1 MGLTP
6 PATPQTTHVM
16 EVLKLSVP
24 LMLSRLGDMIG
35 SLIFFS
41 FIGHYIVDSLSTASF
56 ALASTSFLTVVGI
69 GFFSKTLVIVAG
81 ANNLS
86 TSNIKSEITTS
97 FNLAIFY
104 GLLIP
109 VTIFLAGKIFL
120 ELDTKPSNLEDFKVL
135 LTLSISLPAVF
146 LQITIFNIYNGMRKT
161 QYELTYTWLMNSAL
175 ALTCIALTNIEP
187 SINLSDFIITY
198 VCLRYVFSCAALV
211 FFRTT
216 MNRHF
221 KNSLPHKISGSDYIK
236 YTINGFPMALCFGS
250 ESLLFF
256 LLPLISKHI
265 NDISLSAYQA
275 SIHAA
280 SIIYMISIGI
290 GNAAGIITARHYA
303 TKDIQA
309 ISETF
314 LLSIGLGL
322 LVLTP
327 ILASF
332 FLFNENIALIYT
344 SDTATRILIENN
356 IIISIPFLIFEFI
369 FVISRLTLR
378 SMNDFWIPTIMTIL
392 TLNIFGVLL
401 SATLLLLYEHT
412 VHSIFLALVLCSFTL
427 MLLLLWRLR
436 RILEYA
442 SKNLCNEENL
452 CRPKQS

>member
-1 MGLTP
+1 
-6 PATPQTTHVM
+6 M

-41 FIGHYIVDSLSTASF
+41 FIGHHIVDSLSAASF
-56 ALASTSFLTVVGI
+56 ALASISFLTVVGI
-69 GFFSKTLVIVAG
+69 GFFSKTLVTIAG

-86 TSNIKSEITTS
+86 TTSINSEITTS

-104 GLLIP
+104 GLLVP
-109 VTIFLAGKIFL
+109 VTIFPAGKIFL
-120 ELDTKPSNLEDFKVL
+120 ELDTDPNNLEDFKVL

-146 LQITIFNIYNGMRKT
+146 LQTTIFNVYNGIRKT
-161 QYELTYTWLMNSAL
+161 QYELTYTWLLNSAL
-175 ALTCIALTNIEP
+175 ALTCFALMNIES
-187 SINLSDFIITY
+187 SINLYDFIITY
-198 VCLRYVFSCAALV
+198 VCLRYVFSCAALI

-216 MNRHF
+216 TNRLF
-221 KNSLPHKISGSDYIK
+221 KGSPRLNISKDDYIK

-256 LLPLISKHI
+256 LLSLISKHI

-290 GNAAGIITARHYA
+290 GNAAGIITARHYI
-303 TKDIQA
+303 TKSIQA
-309 ISETF
+309 ISKTF

-322 LVLTP
+322 LVLAP
-327 ILASF
+327 ILVSF
-332 FLFNENIALIYT
+332 YFFSESIALIYT
-344 SDTATRILIENN
+344 SDTATRILIEKN
-356 IIISIPFLIFEFI
+356 IIISIPFLVFEFI
-369 FVISRLTLR
+369 FVVARLTLR

-392 TLNIFGVLL
+392 TLNIFGVLS
-401 SATLLLLYEHT
+401 SATLLLLYEHS

-436 RILEYA
+436 CTLNYA
-442 SKNLCNEENL
+442 SKTLYIEENL
-452 CRPKQS
+452 HRIKQR

>member
-1 MGLTP
+1 
-6 PATPQTTHVM
+6 M

-24 LMLSRLGDMIG
+24 LMLSRLGDMTG

-56 ALASTSFLTVVGI
+56 ALASTSFLTVVAI
-69 GFFSKTLVIVAG
+69 GFFSKTTVIVAA

-86 TSNIKSEITTS
+86 TTSIKSEITTS
-97 FNLAIFY
+97 FSLAFFY

-109 VTIFLAGKIFL
+109 VTIFLAAKIFF

-161 QYELTYTWLMNSAL
+161 QYELTYTWLLNSAL

-187 SINLSDFIITY
+187 RISLSDFIITY

-211 FFRTT
+211 FFRIT
-216 MNRHF
+216 MNRYF
-221 KNSLPHKISGSDYIK
+221 ESSLANENSRGDYLK
-236 YTINGFPMALCFGS
+236 YTINGIPMALCFGS
-250 ESLLFF
+250 ESLLYF
-256 LLPLISKHI
+256 LLSLISKHI
-265 NDISLSAYQA
+265 NEISLSAYQV

-303 TKDIQA
+303 TQDIQA

-314 LLSIGLGL
+314 RLCIGFGL

-327 ILASF
+327 ILVSL

-356 IIISIPFLIFEFI
+356 IIISIPFLVFEFI
-369 FVISRLTLR
+369 FVVARLTLR

-392 TLNIFGVLL
+392 TLNIFGVL
-401 SATLLLLYEHT
+401 SSTTLLLLYEHN
-412 VHSIFLALVLCSFTL
+412 VQSIFLALVLCSFTL

-436 RILEYA
+436 RTLKYA
-442 SKNLCNEENL
+442 SKNLHIDENL
-452 CRPKQS
+452 CRPKQR